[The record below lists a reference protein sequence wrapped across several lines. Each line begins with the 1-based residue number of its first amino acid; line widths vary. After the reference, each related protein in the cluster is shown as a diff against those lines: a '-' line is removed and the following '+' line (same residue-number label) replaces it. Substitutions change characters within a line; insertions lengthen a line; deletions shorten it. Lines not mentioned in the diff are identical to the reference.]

1 MQVLKFGP
9 MGEED
14 LNRYAA
20 HIHELNLKWWTNADG
35 SPKDLD
41 KGERFMLMV
50 SELAEAM
57 EGDRKSLADDHLP
70 QYPMIWVELADC
82 VIRVMDSG
90 HVYGWDFE
98 IEGYENPL
106 LIQYPQ
112 TVGAGLFNVVD
123 KLISLAS
130 CEFQKEYDEASSF
143 AKDVIIN
150 CQDLAEALMCEDFWQ
165 VVYEKLVY
173 NWTRADHAHENR
185 QGLVGQKK
193 Y

>member
-1 MQVLKFGP
+1 MQIKKFNP
-9 MGEED
+9 EVMD
-14 LNRYAA
+14 LNQYAG

-35 SPKDLD
+35 TPKELD

-57 EGDRKSLADDHLP
+57 EGDRKSLADDKLP

-90 HVYGWDFE
+90 YVYGWDFN
-98 IEGYENPL
+98 IEGYDAVV
-106 LIQYPQ
+106 LINFPK
-112 TVGAGLFNVVD
+112 TVGASLFNIVDQLVQLATDELNHNNIVASQWAKGIVVNCE
-123 KLISLAS
+123 KLAS
-130 CEFQKEYDEASSF
+130 ELGCP
-143 AKDVIIN
+143 
-150 CQDLAEALMCEDFWQ
+150 DFWQ
-165 VVYEKLVY
+165 VVYEKLVF

-185 QGLVGQKK
+185 QGLPGQKR